1 MKVDR
6 RSRWPVLFTA
16 LILVTILVAGCGSG
30 KKSTPTPT
38 PAPIEPAVFRVAAV
52 APSAADDLAFSQ
64 SMYQA
69 LERVQTEMGADKFQ
83 FDFQPNTF
91 VVDDAKIAI
100 RQWAESG
107 QYRLIIAHGS
117 QYGDIIKEL
126 APQFPA
132 VSFAWGTDV
141 NTFDMPNVF
150 AYEAAAEEGGYVNG
164 VLAASLTKSKTIGLI
179 GPVEVG
185 DAKLYTDGFVAG
197 VAATDPSVDVKVTYT
212 NSFTDVPLATQAA
225 EADLEAGADI
235 LTGSSQMVVGPIAT
249 AIDKGN
255 VLWFGTQSNQAEVS
269 QNAGVAFQVY
279 HWEVI
284 LTDMI
289 NQINAGTLGGSS
301 FSLNLANGG
310 LVIEY
315 NDAYTL
321 PDDLVTLANDTIQGI
336 VDGKIT
342 VLPAQ

>member
-6 RSRWPVLFTA
+6 HPRWAVWFTA
-16 LILVTILVAGCGSG
+16 LALVAVLLAGCGDDN
-30 KKSTPTPT
+30 KKKEKPTPT
-38 PAPIEPAVFRVAAV
+38 PAAPEVFRVAAV
-52 APSAADDLAFSQ
+52 APSAEDDLAFSQ

-69 LERVQTEMGADKFQ
+69 LERVQTEMGADKFE
-83 FDFQPNTF
+83 FEFQPNTF

-126 APQFPA
+126 APQFPTI
-132 VSFAWGTDV
+132 SFAWGTDV
-141 NTFDMPNVF
+141 NTFDLPNVF
-150 AYEAAAEEGGYVNG
+150 AYEAAAAEGGYVNG
-164 VLAASLTKSKTIGLI
+164 VLAANLTKSKVIGLI

-197 VAATDPSVDVKVTYT
+197 VAATDPDVEVKVTYIG
-212 NSFTDVPLATQAA
+212 SFSDVPLATQAA

-249 AIDKGN
+249 AIEKGD
-255 VLWFGTQSNQAEVS
+255 VLWFGTQSNQAERS
-269 QNAGVAFQVY
+269 QKAGVAFQVY

-289 NQINAGTLGGSS
+289 NQINAGTLGGTS
-301 FSLNLANGG
+301 FTLNLANGG

-321 PDDLVTLANDTIQGI
+321 PEDLVTLANDTIQGI
-336 VDGKIT
+336 IDGKIT
-342 VLPAQ
+342 VLPAE

>member
-1 MKVDR
+1 MKVER
-6 RSRWPVLFTA
+6 RSRWPVLLAVLA
-16 LILVTILVAGCGSG
+16 LVAAIAAGCGSD
-30 KKSTPTPT
+30 KKKEQPTPTPT
-38 PAPIEPAVFRVAAV
+38 VSPVFRVAAV
-52 APSAADDLAFSQ
+52 APSAEDDLAFSQ

-69 LERVQTEMGADKFQ
+69 LERVQAEMGADKFQ

-91 VVDDAKIAI
+91 VVDDATIAI

-117 QYGDIIKEL
+117 QYGDVIKEL
-126 APQFPA
+126 APQFPNI
-132 VSFAWGTDV
+132 SFAWGTDV
-141 NTFDMPNVF
+141 NTFGMPNVF
-150 AYEAAAEEGGYVNG
+150 AYEAAAAEGGYVNG
-164 VLAASLTKSKTIGLI
+164 VLAAKLTKSKTIGLI
-179 GPVEVG
+179 GPIEVG

-197 VAATDPSVDVKVTYT
+197 VAATDPSVDVQVTYT
-212 NSFTDVPLATQAA
+212 GSFTDVPLATQAA

-249 AIDKGN
+249 AIDKGD

-289 NQINAGTLGGSS
+289 NQIEAGTLGGTS
-301 FSLNLANGG
+301 FSLNLKNGG

-315 NDAYTL
+315 NDAYQL
-321 PDDLVTLANDTIQGI
+321 PDDLATLANDTIQGI
-336 VDGKIT
+336 TDGSLT
-342 VLPAQ
+342 VLPAE

>member
-1 MKVDR
+1 MKVER
-6 RSRWPVLFTA
+6 RSRWPVLLTV
-16 LILVTILVAGCGSG
+16 LTLVAVIAAGCGSN
-30 KKSTPTPT
+30 KKKEQPTPTPT
-38 PAPIEPAVFRVAAV
+38 VPAVFRVAAV
-52 APSAADDLAFSQ
+52 APSAEDDLAFSQ

-69 LERVQTEMGADKFQ
+69 LERVQAEMGADKFQ
-83 FDFQPNTF
+83 FDFQSNTF
-91 VVDDAKIAI
+91 VVDDATIAI

-117 QYGDIIKEL
+117 QYGDVIKEL
-126 APQFPA
+126 APQFPNI
-132 VSFAWGTDV
+132 SFAWGTDV
-141 NTFDMPNVF
+141 NTFGMPNVF
-150 AYEAAAEEGGYVNG
+150 AYEAAAAEGGYVNG
-164 VLAASLTKSKTIGLI
+164 VLAAKLTKSKTIGLI
-179 GPVEVG
+179 GPIEVG

-197 VAATDPSVDVKVTYT
+197 VAATDPSVDVQVTYT
-212 NSFTDVPLATQAA
+212 GSFTDVPLATQAA

-249 AIDKGN
+249 AIDKGD

-289 NQINAGTLGGSS
+289 NQIEAGTLGGTS
-301 FSLNLANGG
+301 FSLNLKNGG

-315 NDAYTL
+315 NDAYQL
-321 PDDLVTLANDTIQGI
+321 PDDLATLANDTIQGI
-336 VDGKIT
+336 TGGSIT
-342 VLPAQ
+342 VLPAE

>member
-16 LILVTILVAGCGSG
+16 LILVTIVVAGCGNN

-38 PAPIEPAVFRVAAV
+38 PAPTEPVVFRVAAV
-52 APSAADDLAFSQ
+52 APSAEDDLAFTQ

-132 VSFAWGTDV
+132 ISFAWGTDV

-164 VLAASLTKSKTIGLI
+164 VLAASLTKSNIIGLI

-197 VAATDPSVDVKVTYT
+197 VAATNPDVEVKVTYIG
-212 NSFTDVPLATQAA
+212 SFSDVPLATQAA

-269 QNAGVAFQVY
+269 QKAGVAFQVY

-301 FSLNLANGG
+301 FSLHLANGG

-336 VDGKIT
+336 IDGKIT